1 MREGRGNVVTASL
14 LMVGITLVLFFLP
27 FINGLI
33 GGAVGGYVLADVKRA
48 VLAAILP
55 AVLVSLLLMGIFA
68 LFGSPIVGIFAGM
81 TAAAL
86 VFFADVGIF
95 IGAVIGGWMGAR
107 SHQSRLRV

>member
-1 MREGRGNVVTASL
+1 MGKSRGNVVTASL

-68 LFGSPIVGIFAGM
+68 LFGSPIIGIFAGM